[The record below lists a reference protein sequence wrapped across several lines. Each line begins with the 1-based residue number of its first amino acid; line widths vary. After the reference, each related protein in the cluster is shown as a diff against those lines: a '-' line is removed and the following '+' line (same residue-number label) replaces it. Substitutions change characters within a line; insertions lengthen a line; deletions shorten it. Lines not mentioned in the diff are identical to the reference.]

1 MFNLKIIPMIRL
13 QNKVAI
19 ITGGATGIG
28 EAICKKFTQEGA
40 RVVVVGM
47 PDDPVDR
54 VVEEIRTAGSRAIPY
69 AKDIAIAE
77 NAEECVKLAVEEF
90 GALDILINNAG
101 VFPEVNEI
109 DEYSEEAIDLLL
121 KNNIKSAILMTKYAI
136 PELKKTKGTI
146 ICAGSEAGKLGIPQ
160 VTPYGGTKG
169 FLHAFAKGLAA
180 EQAKYGIRVN
190 CVCPGAVDT
199 AWTHRE
205 TSGMDRKME
214 KLFISATPMGR
225 RATPE
230 EIANAYLF
238 LASEEASFITG
249 ELLFVDGGITI
260 SKGSIGKEVKD
271 RDMKTPPEGDLEL
284 EHTMEGNTKKED
296 ARS

>member
-1 MFNLKIIPMIRL
+1 MIRL

-28 EAICKKFTQEGA
+28 EAISKKFTSEGA
-40 RVVVVGM
+40 RIVVAGM
-47 PDDPVDR
+47 PDDPVDK
-54 VVEEIRTAGSRAIPY
+54 VVDEIRVAGSIAIPY
-69 AKDIAIAE
+69 KKDIAVAE
-77 NAEECVKLAVEEF
+77 NAKECIKLAVEEF

-109 DEYSEEAIDLLL
+109 DEFSEEAIDLLL
-121 KNNIKSAILMTKYAI
+121 KNNIKSAVLMTKYAI
-136 PELKKTKGTI
+136 PELKKTKGAV

-169 FLHAFAKGLAA
+169 FLHAFTKGVAV
-180 EQAKYGIRVN
+180 EQAKYGVRAN

-199 AWTHRE
+199 AWTHKE
-205 TSGMDRKME
+205 TSGMDKKME
-214 KLFISATPMGR
+214 KMIVSATPMGR

-230 EIANAYLF
+230 EIANVYLF
-238 LASEEASFITG
+238 LASDEASFITG

-260 SKGSIGKEVKD
+260 SKGPVGKEVKD
-271 RDMKTPPEGDLEL
+271 RDVKTPPESELEL
-284 EHTMEGNTKKED
+284 EHTMEGATKKED

>member
-1 MFNLKIIPMIRL
+1 
-13 QNKVAI
+13 
-19 ITGGATGIG
+19 
-28 EAICKKFTQEGA
+28 

-69 AKDIAIAE
+69 KKDIAIAE
-77 NAEECVKLAVEEF
+77 NAEECIKLVVEEF

-121 KNNIKSAILMTKYAI
+121 KNNIKSAVLMTKYAV

-146 ICAGSEAGKLGIPQ
+146 ICAGSEAGKIGIAQ

-169 FLHAFAKGLAA
+169 FLHAFAKGVAA

-199 AWTHRE
+199 AWTHKE

-214 KLFISATPMGR
+214 KMIISATPMGR

-260 SKGSIGKEVKD
+260 SKGPIGKEVKD
-271 RDMKTPPEGDLEL
+271 RDVKTPPEGDLEL

>member
-1 MFNLKIIPMIRL
+1 MIRL
-13 QNKVAI
+13 ENKVAI

-28 EAICKKFTQEGA
+28 EAICKKFTSEGA
-40 RVVVVGM
+40 RVVVAGM

-54 VVEEIRTAGSRAIPY
+54 VVEEIRVTGSRAIPY
-69 AKDIAIAE
+69 KKDIAVAE
-77 NAEECVKLAVEEF
+77 NAKECIKLAVEEF

-109 DEYSEEAIDLLL
+109 DEFSEEALDLLL
-121 KNNIKSAILMTKYAI
+121 KNNIKSAVLMTKYAI

-169 FLHAFAKGLAA
+169 FLHAFTKGVAV
-180 EQAKYGIRVN
+180 EQAKYGVRAN

-199 AWTHRE
+199 AWTHKE
-205 TSGMDRKME
+205 TSGMSRKME
-214 KLFISATPMGR
+214 KMFVSATPMGR

-230 EIANAYLF
+230 EIANVYLF
-238 LASEEASFITG
+238 LASDEASFITG

-260 SKGSIGKEVKD
+260 SKGPVGKEVKD
-271 RDMKTPPEGDLEL
+271 SDVKTPPEGDLEL
-284 EHTMEGNTKKED
+284 EHTMEGATNKED